1 MSSETIGVV
10 EQANVSYSP
19 AGSPR
24 KWVKRSLKVN
34 GAWYST
40 FVNDK
45 NKAMIESVNEGDS
58 VRISYEQKGDFKNI
72 NTVAVVEAAK
82 HDAPAGATAARPAY
96 NPDTKDFRITF
107 LASRKDSMEFVK
119 MLIAADAV
127 SLGTKKSDKADILYG
142 LINKYAAKMTAD
154 AWHPEV
160 VKDET
165 IDNDVEEAKQYAVE

>member
-10 EQANVSYSP
+10 EQASVSYSP

-34 GAWYST
+34 GSWHST

-58 VRISYEQKGDFKNI
+58 VRIAYEQKGDFKNI
-72 NTVAVVEAAK
+72 TTVAVVEAAK
-82 HDAPAGATAARPAY
+82 HAAADTGAARPAY

-107 LASRKDSMEFVK
+107 LASRKDSLEFVK
-119 MLIAADAV
+119 MLIQADAV
-127 SLGTKKSDKADILYG
+127 SLGTKKADKADILYG

-165 IDNDVEEAKQYAVE
+165 IDTAVEETKQYAVE